1 MALTCSLGLR
11 GLNEASRKRTEAL
24 ASRLAIMERLPVT
37 QGTPQIVLEQLASAS
52 HVCPLPRGVNVV
64 VQGSPAHAFYA
75 MVDGRVVVQRDGA
88 VLAHL
93 GPGDSFGERGLL
105 DNAPRNATVRT
116 EMDTTV
122 LRIDGAVLLESL
134 EGAPMLTA
142 ALDRAHRGPA
152 PPDPDGPAEEAATVD
167 DLERAERVT
176 VEGATVVVV
185 GAGYLGKRRT
195 YERIAE
201 LGARIAVVD
210 ETGHWSQRLVA
221 DGLAAHWVAAPIAG
235 DADVDAAAVVDALA
249 AEGIRPDGVLTF
261 WETSVPVAARV
272 AAALGLPGNPVAAVD
287 AARSKLRTREE
298 SGRAGLP
305 TPRSQRVRSLDEL
318 FAAAEAIGFPAVV
331 KPEFVRPR
339 GRECPDRLL
348 RVAPRCLQDR
358 PQRTGDDRC
367 GRSARGQRPP
377 LEEYLDGVEF
387 DVDLVLHDGECVFSS
402 VSQNWPTAEPSFQE
416 TGLHCPP
423 DHGAKPVRRLVQL
436 CVETVQA
443 FGFRC
448 GVLHV
453 EGKCTSRGPRIVE
466 VNARMGGGRIHHI
479 VEAVWGVD
487 LIEAHVRGALGL
499 PQQLAPSR
507 KPRCAVVNA
516 LLYAP
521 ATGRLAA
528 LHFTDVTD
536 ADLDGSSTSR
546 LKWGKRSIG
555 PERVFSTALAE
566 VSVGGKN
573 LRRARSLAAVRRP
586 PVVVALGAPMSRT

>member
-1 MALTCSLGLR
+1 M
-11 GLNEASRKRTEAL
+11 
-24 ASRLAIMERLPVT
+24 
-37 QGTPQIVLEQLASAS
+37 
-52 HVCPLPRGVNVV
+52 
-64 VQGSPAHAFYA
+64 
-75 MVDGRVVVQRDGA
+75 
-88 VLAHL
+88 
-93 GPGDSFGERGLL
+93 
-105 DNAPRNATVRT
+105 
-116 EMDTTV
+116 
-122 LRIDGAVLLESL
+122 
-134 EGAPMLTA
+134 
-142 ALDRAHRGPA
+142 
-152 PPDPDGPAEEAATVD
+152 
-167 DLERAERVT
+167 T

-185 GAGYLGKRRT
+185 GAGYLSKRRI

-210 ETGHWSQRLVA
+210 EPGHWSQRLVA

-235 DADVDAAAVVDALA
+235 DADADAAAVVDALA
-249 AEGIRPDGVLTF
+249 AEGIRPDAVLTF
-261 WETSVPVAARV
+261 WETSVPVAARA

-298 SGRAGLP
+298 SARAGLP

-318 FAAAEAIGFPAVV
+318 FAAAEAIGFPSVV
-331 KPEFVRPR
+331 KPEFGASAVGCVRIDSFESLPGVYKIVR
-339 GRECPDRLL
+339 SELATTDVVDLRAGNDLL
-348 RVAPRCLQDR
+348 V
-358 PQRTGDDRC
+358 
-367 GRSARGQRPP
+367 
-377 LEEYLDGVEF
+377 EEYLDGVEF

-528 LHFTDVTD
+528 LHLTEGTT
-536 ADLDGSSTSR
+536 ADLGPLVDVAADVGQEVDG
-546 LKWGKRSIG
+546 
-555 PERVFSTALAE
+555 PDRVFATALAE
-566 VSVGGKN
+566 VTVGAKN
-573 LRRARSLAAVRRP
+573 LRRARSLAAEVLRRP
-586 PVVVALGAPMSRT
+586 PVVVALGAPVSRT